1 MNQTHT
7 THTPP
12 RRRMST
18 SRHTRAHTHTH
29 SFIHTPHISSH
40 SHILAHS
47 HIGDFPP
54 IAVVTNCYKLGDLNQ
69 HRFIFWKFWR
79 TEVPRRL
86 TRPASHLET
95 LWKLCG
101 NSRRLFSCLFQLLE
115 VPTVL
120 LPSSHL
126 QWQDRGFLIT
136 APCPPPPPPAL
147 TGEDPRDDI
156 GPPGE
161 PLMARSA
168 LKNLYPTCSPK
179 SCSPHNI

>member
-54 IAVVTNCYKLGDLNQ
+54 IAVVTNCHKLGDLNQ

-95 LWKLCG
+95 LWKLLLCG
-101 NSRRLFSCLFQLLE
+101 NFVETPEDSFLVFFSFWRCPRSFFHLHTCNGRTGASSSQHPALRPRRLLLL
-115 VPTVL
+115 VRTL
-120 LPSSHL
+120 GMTSGH
-126 QWQDRGFLIT
+126 QG
-136 APCPPPPPPAL
+136 
-147 TGEDPRDDI
+147 
-156 GPPGE
+156 
-161 PLMARSA
+161 
-168 LKNLYPTCSPK
+168 NL
-179 SCSPHNI
+179 

>member
-1 MNQTHT
+1 M
-7 THTPP
+7 PP
-12 RRRMST
+12 T
-18 SRHTRAHTHTH
+18 SPLEDAWAQADTHTRAHTHTFVHTH
-29 SFIHTPHISSH
+29 ST
-40 SHILAHS
+40 HILTLTHAHS
-47 HIGDFPP
+47 LPYEVIFPP
-54 IAVVTNCYKLGDLNQ
+54 IAVVTNCHKLGDLNQ

-79 TEVPRRL
+79 TEVPTHF
-86 TRPASHLET
+86 TRPASHLPP
-95 LWKLCG
+95 LWKLQKT
-101 NSRRLFSCLFQLLE
+101 LFCLFQLLE

-136 APCPPPPPPAL
+136 APCPLPPPPAL
-147 TGEDPRDDI
+147 TGEHPWDDI

-168 LKNLYPTCSPK
+168 LRNLYPTCSPK